1 MTKQELIDVVNLA
14 VLKSAKNVLSD
25 LVASDLESHD
35 IIIDA
40 GNVMVELDNRRVNKI
55 ELESLLRIER
65 KQHELR

>member
-40 GNVMVELDNRRVNKI
+40 VNVMVELANRRVNKI